1 MRELDVARFEFAQ
14 RRRSIA
20 IVSAL
25 LVATVGLTIAVFP
38 SFEQAG
44 VDFNELLQSYPEGLQ
59 AAFIGSV
66 SDITSLDGYL
76 VVELYQL
83 VWLLIVGG
91 YFAYSAG
98 SLVAGEVDNRS
109 AELVLVRPISR
120 TRFVLGK
127 FLAMVPTVALV
138 DLVVLVSVLLGTALI
153 DEELRLWRLLLV
165 HFVGGLYLLA
175 CVSIG
180 LLASAYFQRVR
191 RAQGAA
197 LGAIFGTFFLD
208 SLTTDTDYEFLGSL
222 SLARYIDPGDL
233 LILGE
238 VDWDGVAVLVVATC
252 LFVVLAAEVFERRDL
267 S

>member
-1 MRELDVARFEFAQ
+1 MRELDVARFELAQ
-14 RRRSIA
+14 RRRSIV
-20 IVSAL
+20 IVSVL

-38 SFEQAG
+38 SFGQSD
-44 VDFNELLQSYPEGLQ
+44 VNFNELLESYPD
-59 AAFIGSV
+59 AFQSAFVGSV
-66 SDITSLDGYL
+66 TDITSLDGYL
-76 VVELYQL
+76 VIELYQL

-98 SLVAGEVDNRS
+98 SLIAGEVDNRS
-109 AELVLVRPISR
+109 AEFVLVRPISR

-127 FLAMVPTVALV
+127 FLAMIPTVAIV
-138 DLVVLVSVLLGTALI
+138 DLIVLAAVLLGAALI
-153 DEELRLWRLLLV
+153 EEELRLYRLLLV
-165 HFVGGLYLLA
+165 HLVGGLYLLA

-208 SLTTDTDYEFLGSL
+208 SITTDTDYEFLGSL

-238 VDWDGVAVLVVATC
+238 IDWGGVAVLVVATC
-252 LFVVLAAEVFERRDL
+252 VFVVLAAEMFERRDL